1 MTSTRDRFA
10 TLGLAALAAGLLWP
24 GGSSIASEGQREEP
38 DYYFL
43 GGNVD
48 LTVPCIGV
56 KRLRCRDM
64 TCQIEDVSPREY
76 HCSDLSARPAR
87 GILAYAVSP
96 PLNQR
101 SGVRRRLCV
110 QRIDRA
116 SVHVYDAEDVDLGKE
131 GEIALSPNG
140 SQLVYTKSALDGGVR
155 PMMLLRLKPGARP
168 SVLAHGV
175 CYSPAWSPDG
185 RSVAFF
191 TQTSDNCWFRLTLLD
206 LETGTRRVV
215 KPVVRIATPGTWEPE
230 VPPPLWSPKG
240 DSLIFA
246 GHVRGK
252 DKLWEGGLWFLDVRH
267 DRHPTCLGGY
277 VLGGWL
283 PGGKE
288 LLLTD
293 CYAEPS
299 VVYRT
304 SPDGRR
310 KKVVAEGYRGRLVPR
325 SGYCLLWPD
334 EKEGPVIPS
343 TSIMRLD
350 GSPKKRLPSH
360 IPFWH

>member
-1 MTSTRDRFA
+1 
-10 TLGLAALAAGLLWP
+10 LAAGLLWP
-24 GGSSIASEGQREEP
+24 GGSSIASEGQREEA

-43 GGNVD
+43 GGKVD
-48 LTVPCIGV
+48 LTVPCIRV
-56 KRLRCRDM
+56 RRLRCRDM
-64 TCQIEDVSPREY
+64 TCQIEDVSPKEY
-76 HCSDLSARPAR
+76 HCSDLSPQPAR

-96 PLNQR
+96 PINR
-101 SGVRRRLCV
+101 PFSRRLCV
-110 QRIDRA
+110 QRINRT
-116 SVHVYDAEDVDLGKE
+116 SVHVYDTDDVDLGRE

-140 SQLVYTKSALDGGVR
+140 SHLVYTRSTFETGVR
-155 PMMLLRLKPGARP
+155 PLMLLRLDSGSRP
-168 SVLAHGV
+168 SVLADGV

-191 TQTSDNCWFRLTLLD
+191 MQTSDEYWFRLTLLD

-215 KPVVRIATPGTWEPE
+215 EPVVIHRTPGTQEPRI
-230 VPPPLWSPKG
+230 PPPLWSPKG

-252 DKLWEGGLWFLDVRH
+252 DKLWEGGLWFLDVRQG
-267 DRHPTCLGGY
+267 RHATCLGKY
-277 VLGGWL
+277 SLGGWL

-293 CYAEPS
+293 YSAKPS

-310 KKVVAEGYRGRLVPR
+310 KKVVAEGYKGRLVPG

-334 EKEGPVIPS
+334 LKEGPVIRS
-343 TSIMRLD
+343 TFIMRLD
-350 GSPKKRLPSH
+350 GSQKKRLPSH
-360 IPFWH
+360 IPLWH